1 VILEDAPYY
10 NDALFGVW
18 NIMTPDTRK
27 PVNEG
32 IKYLSSDAGIL
43 ASTL

>member
-1 VILEDAPYY
+1 MVILKDVPDY
-10 NDALFGVW
+10 NALFGVG

-32 IKYLSSDAGIL
+32 IKYLSSDAGFL